1 MKAEYWGFTARRRTV
16 LLLPASF
23 WIFAI
28 SPNYPPSHFEHIRPI
43 GTTDLLPSHLETGS
57 KLLSRRCT
65 ACGLHKG
72 RPSQSRVPY
81 PDQTTNIPVTSITV
95 PVACQHAGHWDEH
108 RTSSSKKRN
117 KEDTKEYTY
126 VHNLGMTMSSQSS
139 PKVAATASKAL
150 RSACC
155 DLAVNGTVSMW
166 ISIFYRHLLILLLQ
180 YLAHVC
186 CQDLAEHLVNLSHLE
201 ISLRWRL
208 SCSRSTGTRR
218 CCKPF
223 GAEEAAS
230 SVQE

>member
-126 VHNLGMTMSSQSS
+126 VHNLEWQCLPS
-139 PKVAATASKAL
+139 PHPRLLRQLARLYARHAVTWLWMAL
-150 RSACC
+150 YIC
-155 DLAVNGTVSMW
+155 GFPF
-166 ISIFYRHLLILLLQ
+166 SIDIYWFCYYSILLMFAAKILPSI
-180 YLAHVC
+180 
-186 CQDLAEHLVNLSHLE
+186 LST
-201 ISLRWRL
+201 SL
-208 SCSRSTGTRR
+208 T
-218 CCKPF
+218 
-223 GAEEAAS
+223 
-230 SVQE
+230 